1 MDKGKT
7 FEIRYVGSRF
17 EGGRLPLEVLSDLS
31 AFREL
36 LLSFAKEKWR
46 ASNAGRQRL
55 PRGFDQSFTYDL
67 IGISNGS
74 AVAQLDLRPR
84 PGQGSL
90 PGISQFEQLATA
102 SYNEILAHIDAA
114 GNDHFS
120 PDLSSEQVSA
130 LNRLGSGLND
140 HERMEFQGSCG
151 LDGNVIFLDRHR
163 RKRLIT
169 PGRGGYEL
177 RFDGFG
183 ELVGLH
189 REGYISVETEK
200 YGELE
205 IKIEPDRVRDE
216 FNISGSIGSPVQF
229 SLLIELDS
237 KDKYKFLKE
246 VYEVELIDPER
257 SDSVMNCMEKLT
269 ELRQLE
275 DGWLDGSGVRPTE
288 EAISSVVLFLN
299 ERPDLASKFRLYP
312 MEDGGVSIEFEHD
325 GWGLSLE
332 FGPNG
337 NVEIFGVEVD
347 GPGEFEPTKFE
358 RVDEPFLKEFDKRTG
373 R

>member
-1 MDKGKT
+1 MFEGKT
-7 FEIRYVGSRF
+7 FQIRYVGSRF
-17 EGGRLPLEVLSDLS
+17 EGGRLPLEVLSDLP
-31 AFREL
+31 AFRDL
-36 LLSFAKEKWR
+36 LLTFAKEKWR
-46 ASNAGRQRL
+46 ASNAGRRRL

-67 IGISNGS
+67 TGISNGS

-84 PGQGSL
+84 PGQESL
-90 PGISQFEQLATA
+90 PGFSQFEELASA
-102 SYNEILAHIDAA
+102 SYREVLSHIDGAL
-114 GNDHFS
+114 NLRSS

-130 LNRLGSGLND
+130 LNRFGSGLNGD
-140 HERMEFQGSCG
+140 ERIEFEGSRG
-151 LDGNVIFLDRHR
+151 SDGNVVFLDRHR
-163 RKRLIT
+163 RKNLIT
-169 PGRGGYEL
+169 SGRDSYEL
-177 RFDGFG
+177 RVDGFG
-183 ELVGLH
+183 ERVGLH
-189 REGYISVETEK
+189 REGQIAIETEK
-200 YGELE
+200 YGELK

-237 KDKYKFLKE
+237 RDKYKSVKE

-257 SDSVMNCMEKLT
+257 SDSVMKCMQRMT

-275 DGWLDGSGVRPTE
+275 DGWLDGSGHRPTD
-288 EAISSVVLFLN
+288 EAVSSVDLFLN
-299 ERPDLASKFRLYP
+299 KRPDLAEEFRIYP

-337 NVEIFGVEVD
+337 NVEIFGVEID
-347 GPGEFEPTKFE
+347 GPGEIEPTMFE
-358 RVDEPFLKEFDKRTG
+358 RVDEPFLKEFDSRTG